1 MVYCYWCFLSWMKCI
16 VNVIGMR
23 GVHPDSV
30 ELIPSNNFGVV
41 GLFPDSGD
49 MRSVVLLCM
58 YVRFWYGEERK

>member
-1 MVYCYWCFLSWMKCI
+1 MKCI